1 MHILT
6 TLWRNLGF
14 YRSSVFFSFVH
25 YFLFPGDAHRGV
37 SDAASTSGRSGS
49 HAEWHNS
56 YRGHRGHQFLSRLV
70 LCHCH
75 PGLSTLS
82 IWLSFSLYECI
93 CLPFFPFPLSLSL
106 SLTLPLSVSSPHPP
120 SFPPFSTPF
129 SCSLSLFPP
138 PPSCSFVPPF
148 IYSFFLFL
156 SYFSLPGPLSISI
169 TLFLT
174 FSSSFFITI
183 VCSPLFLP
191 LSFCQCFCLLFSLSF
206 LFSPSLFSTETGGR
220 GGRGGGGGGD
230 YREWPKK
237 PTYDF
242 KMKVWWFICV
252 SQVCPVRKWAA
263 WLQRRTALWDRRCT
277 DQVKPSDLAVR
288 CAPAR
293 KAVSWTAR

>member
-1 MHILT
+1 MPLPSRSQYSVNPTVILIVWT
-6 TLWRNLGF
+6 
-14 YRSSVFFSFVH
+14 Y
-25 YFLFPGDAHRGV
+25 
-37 SDAASTSGRSGS
+37 
-49 HAEWHNS
+49 
-56 YRGHRGHQFLSRLV
+56 LS
-70 LCHCH
+70 
-75 PGLSTLS
+75 
-82 IWLSFSLYECI
+82 SFS
-93 CLPFFPFPLSLSL
+93 PFPLSLL
-106 SLTLPLSVSSPHPP
+106 LTLPLSVSSPHPP
-120 SFPPFSTPF
+120 SFPPFSTPL

-138 PPSCSFVPPF
+138 PPPSLSCSFVPPF
-148 IYSFFLFL
+148 IHSFFLFL

-206 LFSPSLFSTETGGR
+206 LFSPSLFGTETGV
-220 GGRGGGGGGD
+220 GG
-230 YREWPKK
+230 YREWPKRT
-237 PTYDF
+237 TYDS

-263 WLQRRTALWDRRCT
+263 WLRRRTALWDRRCI